1 MDALVT
7 GHDNH
12 LLKIN
17 DRETQLVARVSAWK
31 VSLIKEVGNWNYL
44 NAGNTIYI
52 FIRMTNLS
60 SISHSL
66 DIAFLFLFCL
76 YGLLQIR
83 DNELKRNCL
92 GIKDILRY
100 VDHARGQ
107 LEEFQ

>member
-1 MDALVT
+1 MESPEDDMPEEVKVLFSEKDPVMDALVT

-12 LLKIN
+12 LLKIS

-31 VSLIKEVGNWNYL
+31 VSLIKE
-44 NAGNTIYI
+44 
-52 FIRMTNLS
+52 
-60 SISHSL
+60 
-66 DIAFLFLFCL
+66 
-76 YGLLQIR
+76 IR